1 MITIQ
6 TISDSKLF
14 DIASLYVRTDESL
27 EKFRFLNKIGIK
39 KVNQQKGIL
48 KLLNKNKKK

>member
-27 EKFRFLNKIGIK
+27 EKFRFLNKIK
-39 KVNQQKGIL
+39 KANQQKGIL
-48 KLLNKNKKK
+48 KILNKYIKK